1 MSNNL
6 DIPVLERPAFFNGE
20 RLTAADLTAVQ
31 AFHRELRWLHNR
43 SLHNWGIAF
52 GFAVSGAR
60 GERVVA
66 VQPGYA
72 LDCKGRD
79 LILGEAQQVPIP
91 AVGGASGGQ
100 PATYYLTATY
110 AEDEDLTPEVRAGTC
125 DTSGAVRRPETPL
138 IRWQRP
144 HDYRRGLD
152 IILAT
157 IQVQNCQLAA
167 DVSGSERRNAVPA
180 QQPYVAAGETGRGE
194 TEWSLWPTPDE
205 EQGIYAVGVTTK
217 VSTASAGFRI
227 TPRYQAHVVGDRV
240 LEYPQ
245 KIGTEAALQRLTIV
259 VDGYV
264 QIANATASGFDLR
277 VIMPLGVVISTK
289 LTYMNYGILKE
300 EFMGWLQTELKWHVV
315 WLGIE
320 G

>member
-6 DIPVLERPAFFNGE
+6 DIPVLERLAFFDGQ

-31 AFHRELRWLHNR
+31 VFHRELRWLHNR

-52 GFAVSGAR
+52 GFAVSGGR
-60 GERVVA
+60 GERVVS

-79 LILGEAQQVPIP
+79 LALGEAQEVPIP
-91 AVGGASGGQ
+91 AVAGTSDGQ

-110 AEDEDLTPEVRAGTC
+110 AEDGDLAPEVRAGTC

-138 IRWQRP
+138 IRWQTP

-157 IQVQNCQLAA
+157 IQVQNCQLAS

-180 QQPYVAAGETGRGE
+180 QQPYVAAGETKRGE
-194 TEWSLWPTPDE
+194 TEWHLWPTPDE
-205 EQGIYAVGVTTK
+205 AQEIEAVGVTTK

-240 LEYPQ
+240 LDRPQ
-245 KIGTEAALQRLTIV
+245 KTEGDAVRQELRTV
-259 VDGYV
+259 VDGYA

-277 VIMPLGVVISTK
+277 VIMPLGVVVFTDPTPLNDGV
-289 LTYMNYGILKE
+289 LTE

-315 WLGIE
+315 WMGIE